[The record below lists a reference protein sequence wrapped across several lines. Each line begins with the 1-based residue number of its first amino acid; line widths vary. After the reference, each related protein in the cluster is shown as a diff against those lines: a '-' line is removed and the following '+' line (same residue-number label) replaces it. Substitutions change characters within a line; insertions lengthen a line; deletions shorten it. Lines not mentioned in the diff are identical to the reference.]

1 MTLLAMLTRRSRG
14 ALGLAATCGALG
26 GAASTA
32 FLALVN
38 HRLGHAAAAAPGFAA
53 AFAAVSAAMLV
64 TYVGSR
70 WILIRLLQREIH
82 RVRLQLSRQLLAAPL
97 HQLEH
102 LGTARLVTILTEDV
116 QAIAGALG
124 VLPSIAINGVITLG
138 VLVYLGVLS
147 KVLFGLVAVLLGLA
161 VVSYVLLD
169 TRATAA
175 LRHARDALDRLGEDL
190 EDLVLGNRELKLA
203 RDRRLAFL
211 TGELTP
217 HLDTVRDRTI
227 AGSTQYALAVSWG
240 QVLTVL
246 LIGAVLFVAPAVFT
260 LDDGV
265 MRGYVLAIIQITG
278 AIGGLLE
285 AVPQL
290 RRAQIAWSR
299 IERLGLELDA
309 EPVAEPVAS
318 TAPHAAAAP
327 PAPSRLDLIDVT
339 YAIDRPGDHAFV
351 LGPIN
356 LTLRSGE
363 LVFVA
368 GGNGSGKT
376 TLAKVLAGL
385 YPPTSG
391 QIWVDGAA
399 IAWPGSDAY
408 RQLFSVAFT
417 DGHVFRSLLGL
428 DEAQIRDQL
437 ARFEL
442 DPWVHVADGGF
453 STTALSQGQRK
464 RLLLITALAQDRPF
478 YIFDEWTANQDPD
491 HRERFYREILP
502 ALKARGKAVVV
513 ITHDD
518 RYDALAD
525 AVLRLDRG
533 VLHPPQR
540 PAGPSG
546 APAALHQGTLS

>member
-1 MTLLAMLTRRSRG
+1 MTLFAMLTRRSRG
-14 ALGLAATCGALG
+14 ALVLAVGCGALG

-38 HRLGHAAAAAPGFAA
+38 HQLGHAGLTAP
-53 AFAAVSAAMLV
+53 AFAAGFAVVSAAMLA

-97 HQLEH
+97 RQLERI
-102 LGTARLVTILTEDV
+102 GTARLVTILTEDV
-116 QAIAGALG
+116 SAIAGALG
-124 VLPSIAINGVITLG
+124 VLPSLAINGVITLG
-138 VLVYLGVLS
+138 ILVYLGVLS
-147 KVLFGLVAVLLGLA
+147 PLLFGLVVVLLGAA
-161 VVSYVLLD
+161 VVSYVALD
-169 TRATAA
+169 RRAAAA
-175 LRHARDALDRLGEDL
+175 LRHARDALDQLGEDL

-227 AGSTQYALAVSWG
+227 LGNTQYALAISWG

-246 LIGAVLFVAPAVFT
+246 LIGAVLFVAPAAFT
-260 LDDGV
+260 LGDEV
-265 MRGYVLAIIQITG
+265 VRGYVLAIIQITG
-278 AIGGLLE
+278 AIAGLLE
-285 AVPQL
+285 AAPQL
-290 RRAQIAWSR
+290 RRAQIAWAR
-299 IERLGLELDA
+299 IERLELELDA
-309 EPVAEPVAS
+309 EPRVALAAPVAPGS
-318 TAPHAAAAP
+318 AQ
-327 PAPSRLDLIDVT
+327 LDLVDVT
-339 YAIDRPGDHAFV
+339 YAVDRPGDQPFV
-351 LGPIN
+351 LGPVN
-356 LTLRSGE
+356 LTLRPGE

-391 QIWVDGAA
+391 QIRIDGAA
-399 IAWPGSDAY
+399 VAEPGCDDY

-428 DEAQIRDQL
+428 DEAHVQGQL
-437 ARFEL
+437 VQFEL
-442 DPWVHVADGGF
+442 DPWVHVAGGEF

-478 YIFDEWTANQDPD
+478 YIFDEWTANQDPE

-533 VLHPPQR
+533 VLRHPQR
-540 PAGPSG
+540 QATLQQGPRS
-546 APAALHQGTLS
+546 

>member
-1 MTLLAMLTRRSRG
+1 MTLLAMLTRRARG

-38 HRLGHAAAAAPGFAA
+38 HRLGHTAAAAPGFAA
-53 AFAAVSAAMLV
+53 AFAAVSAAMLA

-82 RVRLQLSRQLLAAPL
+82 RVRLELSRQLLAAPL

-102 LGTARLVTILTEDV
+102 IGTARLVTILTEDV
-116 QAIAGALG
+116 SAIAGALG

-147 KVLFGLVAVLLGLA
+147 AILFGLVLVLLGLA
-161 VVSYVLLD
+161 VVSYVALD
-169 TRATAA
+169 RRAAAA
-175 LRHARDALDRLGEDL
+175 LRHAREALDQLGEDL

-227 AGSTQYALAVSWG
+227 LGSTQYALAISWG

-246 LIGAVLFVAPAVFT
+246 LIGAVLFVGPTLFT
-260 LDDGV
+260 LGDDV

-278 AIGGLLE
+278 AIGSLLE

-309 EPVAEPVAS
+309 EPVTS
-318 TAPHAAAAP
+318 TAAMSTA

-356 LTLRSGE
+356 LTLRPGE

-391 QIWVDGAA
+391 QIRVDGAVVA
-399 IAWPGSDAY
+399 GPGSDDY

-437 ARFEL
+437 ASFEL
-442 DPWVHVADGGF
+442 APWVHIADGGF

-525 AVLRLDRG
+525 AILRLDRG
-533 VLHPPQR
+533 VLHAPQP
-540 PAGPSG
+540 PAGPSV
-546 APAALHQGTLS
+546 ALHQGPLS